1 MKSVLRTELTKEK
14 EKNLPKLSSSKE
26 KREKTIRIRKYNYDR
41 MKKLGD
47 LSMDWDDV
55 LTEVLDFYFEKKGKG
70 QGY

>member
-1 MKSVLRTELTKEK
+1 MKLVLRTELIKEK
-14 EKNLPKLSSSKE
+14 ENNLSPKLSSSKE

-55 LTEVLDFYFEKKGKG
+55 LTLLLDFYFEKKDKNR
-70 QGY
+70 